1 MKKSNNFALPQ
12 KAITPIIKVVGDY
25 CNLRCWYCFYNA
37 RDQSTPCVMSDELL
51 EKFIREYMELFSGN
65 LKFIWHGGEPLLAGL
80 PFFKKIINL
89 QTKYLKNGQKI
100 QNNIQTNGV
109 LIDVNWAKFFKE
121 YDFKVGI
128 SLDGAKESHNRF
140 RKNGNNAGSFD
151 SVTRGIKILRD
162 HGVKLGIIQTV
173 TRDNIVRAKKDF
185 DFFSNALGVHG
196 WGINIFLDIAK
207 INKAMKHQS
216 VSNKDLIAFLE
227 TYIDLWLG
235 KNDCNLK
242 IREIENFAAGVF
254 GKTAFN
260 CSFNGSCARFFCLD
274 YDGKIYPCD
283 RFSHNPEFSFGDLNR
298 ESFSG
303 ILNGFQRIK
312 YAKDVI
318 SLHPD
323 CAVCEWKNA
332 CHNGCAAN
340 RIGGIRGKYYYC
352 ETRKTIFSYLRE
364 KIKALNFSEK
374 EVNIYA

>member
-1 MKKSNNFALPQ
+1 MSESVVLAPLPE
-12 KAITPIIKVVGDY
+12 KMTPIIKVVGDF
-25 CNLRCWYCFYNA
+25 CNLRCWYCFYHAKN
-37 RDQSTPCVMSDELL
+37 QSTPKIMSDELL
-51 EKFIREYMELFSGN
+51 EKFIREYVEFFSGN

-80 PFFKKIINL
+80 PFFKKITDL

-100 QNNIQTNGV
+100 QNSIQTNGV
-109 LIDVNWAKFFKE
+109 LIDANWAKFFKE
-121 YDFKVGI
+121 HDFKIGI

-140 RKNGNNAGSFD
+140 RKNSNNAGSFD
-151 SVTRGIKILRD
+151 SVTRGIKILRH
-162 HGVKLGIIQTV
+162 HGIKSGIIQTV
-173 TRDNIVRAKKDF
+173 TRSNIDNAKENF
-185 DFFSNALGVHG
+185 EFFTNMLGIKG
-196 WGINIFLDIAK
+196 WGMNIFLDIAK
-207 INKAMKHQS
+207 INKAMKRQS
-216 VSNKDLIAFLE
+216 VTNKDLIAFLK
-227 TYIDLWLG
+227 TYIDLWLE

-283 RFSHNPEFSFGDLNR
+283 RLSNNLEFLFGDLSK
-298 ESFSG
+298 EPLSG
-303 ILNGFQRIK
+303 ILSGFQRIK
-312 YAKDVI
+312 YAEDVI

-340 RIGGIRGKYYYC
+340 RIGGVRGKYYYC
-352 ETRKTIFSYLRE
+352 EARKTIFSYLRE
-364 KIKALNFSEK
+364 KIKARNFSKK